1 MPSIVESGQV
11 SEAFRPSP
19 SADRLRVALGAL
31 AVLAACAGAAWK
43 VRSLD
48 RVETA
53 VTLEAPPA
61 ARWTTR
67 ADGQHELALEG
78 AYDVPAR
85 GALRLRACATGD
97 APELWMV
104 LRAGGASVGRV
115 RLSGEQTASPRC
127 AEARWASDGARRVS
141 VALVAKAGVASL
153 RSVTCRTGGVIRGV
167 DLLPLLLLALGVGAL
182 LLTPRRRDDP
192 GAAFAPTLPWP
203 MRGVE
208 GLVLVVVAF
217 FGVHAVA
224 QAPVAVWGFHGA
236 SMLASVILQ
245 QLTLAL
251 AAAAMLGAFTAAR
264 PRVALELGAP
274 EGDWFRRALVA
285 ASLLVGF
292 AMLVAVGLKDAGD
305 APIARA
311 VDAMPT
317 RYVIAFGALC
327 APLPEELFFRG
338 VLGRMAEA
346 RVGAA
351 SPLAPVVLPALFFT
365 AMHAMQLQGAWL
377 GLLPIAAVGFVN
389 GWLRWRTRSL
399 VVPWAVHTLYNA
411 ALALTAL
418 A

>member
-11 SEAFRPSP
+11 SEAIRPSLP
-19 SADRLRVALGAL
+19 GERIRGVVGVL

-43 VRSLD
+43 VRALD
-48 RVETA
+48 RVET
-53 VTLEAPPA
+53 VDTLEAPPA
-61 ARWTTR
+61 ARWSLR
-67 ADGQHELALEG
+67 PDGQHELALAG
-78 AYDVPAR
+78 VRSVPPE
-85 GALRLRACATGD
+85 GALRVRACAAGT
-97 APELWMV
+97 APELWME
-104 LRAGGASVGRV
+104 LRAGAAMVARV
-115 RLSGEQTASPRC
+115 RLSGEQTTSPRC
-127 AEARWASDGARRVS
+127 AEARWATAGARRVS
-141 VALVAKAGVASL
+141 VALVAKSGAATL
-153 RSVTCRTGGVIRGV
+153 RSVTCRTGGVIRKV
-167 DLLPLLLLALGVGAL
+167 DLLPMLLLALGIGAL
-182 LLTPRRRDDP
+182 ILSPRRREDS

-208 GLVLVVVAF
+208 GVVLVIVAF
-217 FGVHAVA
+217 FGIHAAA
-224 QAPVAVWGFHGA
+224 QAPVLVWGFHGA
-236 SMLASVILQ
+236 SMLASVLLQ

-264 PRVALELGAP
+264 PRVALELGPP
-274 EGDWFRRALVA
+274 EADWFRRALVA

-305 APIARA
+305 APIARV

-346 RVGAA
+346 RVGVTA
-351 SPLAPVVLPALFFT
+351 PLLPVALPALFFT

-377 GLLPIAAVGFVN
+377 GLLPIAAVGVVN
-389 GWLRWRTRSL
+389 GWIRWRTRGV

-411 ALALTAL
+411 ALALSVIA
-418 A
+418 